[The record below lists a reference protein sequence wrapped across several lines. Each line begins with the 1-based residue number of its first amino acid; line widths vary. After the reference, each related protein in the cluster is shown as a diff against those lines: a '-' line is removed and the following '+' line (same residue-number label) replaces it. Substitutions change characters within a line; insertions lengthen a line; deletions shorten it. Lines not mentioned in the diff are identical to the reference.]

1 MVKWISIGLAVVVV
15 ILIAFIVAAYLF
27 PEFRVATRD
36 ITIVLLGV
44 LTMISIVLTI
54 TLLLAFLYTVMF
66 IRRLTNDTIVPQI
79 TDLKTRLDN
88 VIENTR
94 GITTDVKDTTTTVS
108 ATTVYIAEKA
118 VSPVI
123 RVSGLLAGVRA
134 AARYLARRD
143 EASDLDNG

>member
-36 ITIVLLGV
+36 ITIVLLGA
-44 LTMISIVLTI
+44 LMMISIVLTI

-79 TDLKTRLDN
+79 TDLKAKLDI

-94 GITTDVKDTTTTVS
+94 GIATDVKDTSTTVS

-143 EASDLDNG
+143 EASELDNG